1 MLHFQAWCNLFDLAK
16 VKIEIVSYHWGLQKG
31 SGLGQQVYD
40 SLARAVTDRKVNLS
54 IIHTANKTEDERY
67 DTIDLLKL
75 DPDLVSVRSIH
86 MPLLIEGEL

>member
-1 MLHFQAWCNLFDLAK
+1 MTDIGVGSVLLFR
-16 VKIEIVSYHWGLQKG
+16 VRSG
-31 SGLGQQVYD
+31 SGIKLSGSSPSGFGVSGPRIHHY
-40 SLARAVTDRKVNLS
+40 AKAVTERKVHLS

-86 MPLLIEGEL
+86 MPTLIQGLL